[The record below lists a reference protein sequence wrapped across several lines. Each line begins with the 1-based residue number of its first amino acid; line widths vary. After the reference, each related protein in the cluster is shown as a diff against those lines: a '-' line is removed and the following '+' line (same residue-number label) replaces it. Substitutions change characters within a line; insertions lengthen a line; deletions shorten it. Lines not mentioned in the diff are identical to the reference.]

1 MTTFFTESFVVAICF
16 LIFIYFAYKPI
27 KKAIIASLD
36 ARIKE
41 IKHQVTE
48 SKKLKDDA
56 KNLLSEVEEKI
67 NSFEERKKSILASA
81 RTSNQRFVETKNKE
95 MDLLLARKK
104 DSAIKSIENET
115 TKASNLM
122 RKEFAD
128 NVFQLVTSYLKET
141 KNNSASDQEIINHLI
156 KNN

>member
-1 MTTFFTESFVVAICF
+1 
-16 LIFIYFAYKPI
+16 
-27 KKAIIASLD
+27 
-36 ARIKE
+36 
-41 IKHQVTE
+41 
-48 SKKLKDDA
+48 
-56 KNLLSEVEEKI
+56 
-67 NSFEERKKSILASA
+67 
-81 RTSNQRFVETKNKE
+81 

>member
-81 RTSNQRFVETKNKE
+81 RTSNQRFV
-95 MDLLLARKK
+95 
-104 DSAIKSIENET
+104 
-115 TKASNLM
+115 
-122 RKEFAD
+122 
-128 NVFQLVTSYLKET
+128 
-141 KNNSASDQEIINHLI
+141 
-156 KNN
+156 